1 MEADRMTFFRKN
13 RALLLIFFL
22 FLLFFS
28 LFVYTFVQP
37 RYSGT
42 ITEVGPSHSVSDGSW
57 RKGRRG
63 SHTST
68 PLTVSYRDAQGR
80 EQTVRVAWSQRE
92 GIPQPGQQAEI
103 VHSVRG
109 PVLYP
114 DLRMRMVYGSLALAA
129 GMFLFFS
136 VLDPPGKEKKAPG

>member
-1 MEADRMTFFRKN
+1 
-13 RALLLIFFL
+13 
-22 FLLFFS
+22 
-28 LFVYTFVQP
+28 
-37 RYSGT
+37 
-42 ITEVGPSHSVSDGSW
+42 VGPSHSVSDGSW

-68 PLTVSYRDAQGR
+68 PLTVSYRAAQGR
-80 EQTVRVAWSQRE
+80 EQTVRVAWSERE
-92 GIPQPGQQAEI
+92 GIPHPGQQVEI
-103 VHSVRG
+103 VHSIRG

-136 VLDPPGKEKKAPG
+136 VLDPPGKEKKAPA